1 MIFSRGKIRKM
12 PKFNFNE
19 ETVDVVWDYKY
30 LGVKFHY
37 NKFKKAQQLQFWL
50 ANRAMFSLLRKCRQL
65 NLPLDIRLELE
76 KCVHPILLYGCEIW
90 ACEKMAVIS
99 KLQLRF
105 LKLILVTA
113 PTYMVLGEV
122 GRYPIE
128 TEAKCRLLRFW
139 YGLCST
145 SDSESPKISN
155 LIFQLC
161 SKLYYASD
169 FKLPWLMKVQSLLDR
184 VGLSYICSN
193 EIHTI
198 ESFKRIVKQRLM
210 DQFIQKWQSRVAE
223 NSVCSNYRLF
233 KKKFC
238 FEEYLTY
245 LPSILRQREIKFRL
259 SNHRLPIQQRRSLDI
274 PRDERICTVC
284 DSGEVGDEFHYLL
297 NCSNEKDKSY

>member
-1 MIFSRGKIRKM
+1 M

-19 ETVDVVWDYKY
+19 ETVDVVWDYEY

-50 ANRAMFSLLRKCRQL
+50 ANRAMFSLLRKCQQL
-65 NLPLDIRLELE
+65 NLPLDIRLELFE

-90 ACEKMAVIS
+90 ACEKMDVIS
-99 KLQLRF
+99 KLQL
-105 LKLILVTA
+105 ILVTT
-113 PTYMVLGEV
+113 PTCMVLGEV

-128 TEAKCRLLRFW
+128 IEAKCRMLRFW

-161 SKLYYASD
+161 SKLFNASD
-169 FKLPWLMKVQSLLDR
+169 FKLPWLMKVQSLLDSL
-184 VGLSYICSN
+184 GLSYICSN

-210 DQFIQKWQSRVAE
+210 DQFIQEWQSRVAD
-223 NSVCSNYRLF
+223 YRLF

-245 LPSILRQREIKFRL
+245 LPSILRQRVLKFRR

-284 DSGEVGDEFHYLL
+284 DSGEVGKFHYLL
-297 NCSNEKDKSY
+297 NCSNEEEKSY